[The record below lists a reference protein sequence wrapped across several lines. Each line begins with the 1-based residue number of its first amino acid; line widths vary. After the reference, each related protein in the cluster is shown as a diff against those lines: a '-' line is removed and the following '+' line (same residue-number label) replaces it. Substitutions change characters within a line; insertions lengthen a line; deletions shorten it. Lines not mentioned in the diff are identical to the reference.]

1 MRVYYVLFVLI
12 VSFSCS
18 SDSSFKEQYA
28 KTHFPNIM
36 ELSEKDFDDFIFSL
50 EFDKDSVLTSW
61 DNVLLRKAYPIDEEY
76 DEVLTFIVRQIGGD
90 TEQPIVVV
98 GDNNEEYVVEAKEYH
113 TINNEV
119 YNLSEV
125 KNKNAVF
132 LITSTTCGVCVQDF
146 KELNKFTEKY
156 KDFDVEF
163 IALLD
168 KVENIDA
175 YKKSRLFRS
184 FGFLNDNWSVFSLDE
199 LSDKLNHDYHI
210 KMGYPY
216 IFIRKDGE
224 VVSKLTGDLDEV
236 EIQLN
241 SFFQ

>member
-1 MRVYYVLFVLI
+1 MRVYYILFVLI

-18 SDSSFKEQYA
+18 SDSNFKEQY
-28 KTHFPNIM
+28 TEIHFPNIM
-36 ELSEKDFDDFIFSL
+36 ELSEKDSDDFIFSL
-50 EFDKDSVLTSW
+50 VFDKDSVLTSW
-61 DNVLLRKAYPIDEEY
+61 DNNLLRKAYPIDKEY
-76 DEVLTFIVRQIGGD
+76 DEVLAFIVRQFGGD

-98 GDNNEEYVVEAKEYH
+98 GDNNEEYVVESKEYH
-113 TINNEV
+113 TINNEI
-119 YNLSEV
+119 YNLSEI
-125 KNKNAVF
+125 KNKTAVF

-175 YKKSRLFRS
+175 YKKSRLFKN
-184 FGFLNDNWSVFSLDE
+184 FGFLNDNWIVFSLDE
-199 LSDKLNHDYHI
+199 LSGKLNEDYHM

-216 IFIRKDGE
+216 MFIRKDGE
-224 VVSKLTGDLDEV
+224 VVSKLTGDIGEV
-236 EIQLN
+236 EVQLN
-241 SFFQ
+241 SFYL

>member
-1 MRVYYVLFVLI
+1 MRYIHLILILFL
-12 VSFSCS
+12 FSCTS
-18 SDSSFKEQYA
+18 ESSFEEQYT

-36 ELSEKDFDDFIFSL
+36 ELSEKDSDDFIFSL
-50 EFDKDSVLTSW
+50 EFDKDSILTSW
-61 DNVLLRKAYPIDEEY
+61 DNKLLRKAYPIDIEY
-76 DEVLTFIVRQIGGD
+76 DEVLAFIVRQFGGD

-98 GDNNEEYVVEAKEYH
+98 GDNNEEYVVESQVY
-113 TINNEV
+113 TTLNNED
-119 YNLSEV
+119 YSLSEI
-125 KNKNAVF
+125 KSKNAVF

-175 YKKSRLFRS
+175 YKKSRLFKN

-199 LSDKLNHDYHI
+199 LSDELNEDYHM

-216 IFIRKDGE
+216 MFIRKDGE
-224 VVSKLTGDLDEV
+224 VVSKLTGDLGEV
-236 EIQLN
+236 EVQLN